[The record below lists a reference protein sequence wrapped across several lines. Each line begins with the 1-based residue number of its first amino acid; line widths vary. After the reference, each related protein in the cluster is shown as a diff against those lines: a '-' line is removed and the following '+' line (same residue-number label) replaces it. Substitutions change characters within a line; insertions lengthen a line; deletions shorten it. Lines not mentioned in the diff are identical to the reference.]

1 MKKGILFDLDG
12 TLWDSRE
19 AVAASWNEELE
30 LLGVDYRVTKERFNS
45 LMGKTMDEIAY
56 AVFDK
61 EDSKERAIELMTA
74 CTDHENEYL
83 SKHGGILYP
92 DLVETLKILKEEY
105 VLAVVSNCQ
114 VGYIEAFLE
123 YHGLNDMFDDTENY
137 GNTGYDKDVN
147 IKLVV
152 ERNELDKAVYVGD
165 IMGDYNST
173 MKAGYPFIHAAY
185 GFGEVPD
192 GTPFVNSFKELP
204 MKVKE
209 VIG

>member
-56 AVFDK
+56 SVFDK

-74 CTDHENEYL
+74 CTKHENEYL
-83 SKHGGILYP
+83 IEHGGILYP
-92 DLVETLKILKEEY
+92 NLIETLKKLKKDY

-114 VGYIEAFLE
+114 VGYIEAFME

-137 GNTGYDKDVN
+137 GNTGFDKDVN

-173 MKAGYPFIHAAY
+173 MKAGYPFVHAAY
-185 GFGEVPD
+185 GFGEVPE
-192 GTPFVNSFKELP
+192 GTPYVNSFKELP

>member
-12 TLWDSRE
+12 TLWDSRKG
-19 AVAASWNEELE
+19 VAASWNEKLE
-30 LLGVDYRVTKERFNS
+30 SLDGVDYRVDEETFSS

-56 AVFDK
+56 AVFEK
-61 EDSKERAIELMTA
+61 ETKERALELINL
-74 CTDHENEYL
+74 CTEYENEYL
-83 SKHGGILYP
+83 EKHGGILYP
-92 DLVETLKILKEEY
+92 DLEETLELLHKDY
-105 VLAVVSNCQ
+105 TLAVVSNCQ
-114 VGYIEAFLE
+114 VGYIEAFIKHHNLSK
-123 YHGLNDMFDDTENY
+123 YFDDTENY

-152 ERNELDKAVYVGD
+152 ERNNLDKAVYVGD

-185 GFGEVPD
+185 GFGEVPE
-192 GTPFVNSFKELP
+192 GTPYVNSFRELP
-204 MKVKE
+204 KVVKE

>member
-56 AVFDK
+56 SVFDK

-74 CTDHENEYL
+74 CTKHENEYL
-83 SKHGGILYP
+83 IEHGGILYP
-92 DLVETLKILKEEY
+92 NLIETLKELKKDY

-114 VGYIEAFLE
+114 VGYIEAFME

-137 GNTGYDKDVN
+137 GNTGFDKDVN

-185 GFGEVPD
+185 GFGEVPE
-192 GTPFVNSFKELP
+192 GTPYVNSFSELP

>member
-19 AVAASWNEELE
+19 GVAASWNEELE
-30 LLGVDYRVTKERFNS
+30 LLGVDYRVDKERFNS

-83 SKHGGILYP
+83 AKHGGILYP

-123 YHGLNDMFDDTENY
+123 YHGLGDLFDDTENY

>member
-1 MKKGILFDLDG
+1 MKKGIIFDLDG
-12 TLWDSRE
+12 TLWDSRIG
-19 AVAASWNEELE
+19 VAESWNDALTAME
-30 LLGVDYRVTKERFNS
+30 GVDYRVDSDTFS
-45 LMGKTMDEIAY
+45 AVMGKTMDEIAY

-83 SKHGGILYP
+83 SMHRGILYP

-123 YHGLNDMFDDTENY
+123 YHKLGKYFDDTENY

-152 ERNELDKAVYVGD
+152 ERNNLDKAVYVGD
-165 IMGDYNST
+165 TERDMIAHHMF
-173 MKAGYPFIHAAY
+173 PL
-185 GFGEVPD
+185 VPRPPRCRESALLCLAD
-192 GTPFVNSFKELP
+192 KLCALRETLRR
-204 MKVKE
+204 
-209 VIG
+209 